1 MSDLNIEGM
10 ALAEGVVET
19 IIAIALKD
27 VEGVASVGAPSTTSG
42 LLSAIQQK
50 PSTQGIE
57 VQATE
62 AGTISVSVR
71 VEVYFGQ
78 VLPELANRIRVAVAD
93 AVNTQVGINVSN
105 VDVFIDGIRFE

>member
-27 VEGVASVGAPSTTSG
+27 VEGVASVGAPSTTGG

-50 PSTQGIE
+50 PSTQGIQVE
-57 VQATE
+57 PTE
-62 AGTISVSVR
+62 DGSIAVSIR

-78 VLPELANRIRVAVAD
+78 VLPELASRIRTAVAD
-93 AVNTQVGINVSN
+93 AVNAQVGINVSS